1 MTSNYISASDVVATV
16 DTTLNSKVLFL
27 PGVSSIYGKILTVKD
42 ITGNASSNT
51 ITLRTALFDKFENN
65 SNQYIINNA
74 FGSLQLLA
82 KSNYWYILNTAT
94 GGGGSDTTG
103 GSNPGVSSLSSI
115 VSYGLS
121 SVYGG
126 HGISSLSSIVA
137 YGLSSVNGG
146 AGISSLSSIV
156 AYGLSSVNGGRGISS
171 LSSIVSY
178 GLSSVNAGRGI
189 SSLSSIVAY
198 GLSSVNAG
206 RGVSS
211 LSSIVSYGLS
221 SVNGGRG
228 ISSLSSIVSY
238 GLSSVNGGRGISS
251 LSSIVAYGLS
261 SVNAGR
267 GVSSLSSIVSYGL
280 SSIQNGL
287 SSISSLKITTSS
299 LHSLYISSG
308 IADFSTISTQT
319 ILVGYVGSPLQVNI
333 GIETPIIYS
342 SNIESYRGYFT
353 GNLGIGR
360 KAPYWYALDVLGDSR
375 FTGNVR
381 FTGKLYG
388 DGSELQNLNVSN
400 VRVFT
405 PGVSSLSS
413 IVAYGLSSVRGS
425 GGNSS
430 NPGVSSLSSIIAYG
444 LSTVNGG
451 RGISSL
457 SSIVAY
463 GLSSVNGGHGLSSL
477 SSIVAYGLSSVN
489 GSVGVSSLSSIV
501 AYGLSTV
508 GLIQTPTVGA
518 FINES
523 RGGTGISSLASSPK
537 PPDTITDAV
546 AKIDHWLFSNI
557 IAQPPAPNVTSS
569 DIVGTSIQFKI
580 TPPFQIKSG
589 VLNQWLPAIYSL
601 TTNIYLSNGPLISSI
616 VLTSNEYLPK
626 GLSNLQGI
634 YIDAKLIPT
643 CNITFFGYGATVST
657 SNLLYI
663 PLSNLINESNY
674 IVNMFYS
681 NYSVETPNETNYNW
695 YINRGGYAGAP
706 FNLVLS
712 NPTYNS
718 IYTSFNLSYL
728 DETEISRTVDQNG
741 YNEYANIR
749 LFNSNIDALPRRYN
763 LGFVSYSNNTNN
775 SIPANADSNS
785 NLSYNISNL
794 PPDTT
799 LYFNVAIQNNFR
811 SLVSPYVSSNSTNN
825 RTLLPPTTSNLT
837 FVTYNS
843 VNIGVYPVRGLSNN
857 NGIITSTSPLTIYS
871 NAIINAYGGFS
882 NILNNSGAIAIH
894 TSNSPGASNRIISY
908 LQVVSGADTNTFSFM
923 GWSNILQDPLSC
935 NSQFSRIN
943 VGAIQDTYVGNTYSS
958 NFYLQASNVTVVISN
973 TFFPPGQDG
982 KSFSITHSNLL
993 DNVNITCNSP
1003 TYYSD
1008 NYVGTPSLNLY
1019 SNYRNI
1025 SNDITNPYQFVSGVL
1040 SYTSNVVFDFNV
1052 DVNNW
1057 ASNFFPACN
1066 SFLTVSYTNAGAS
1079 TCNISSNTT
1088 VYTNT
1093 NGTFSAN
1100 TNPARFKLSN
1110 TQFNTSATFL
1120 TNSIS
1125 DQITANVTVNTLMGS
1140 TTFSGCNLPY
1150 YFDIASVLAI
1160 RNIFSNVYA
1169 SGGARYSV
1177 SNILYPTSIQLLT
1190 FTEYNHSNPI
1200 LSGSPTTLTPNN
1212 YNSELPFINGLFLT
1226 ASNLTSSLYT
1236 NYYRN
1241 LASFTSPF
1249 GFNYTYPNYNFLY
1262 SGVETTNA
1270 NTRFAM
1276 FKYSFSNSLQSNV
1289 KLIQFNVYFTNG
1301 WATQT
1306 PNNLFNNS
1314 VKQLIYKIDNVGQ
1327 YNTNWLNGNAI
1338 KETNDPPYSLVD
1350 GSPGLRGSNIL
1361 NTPILN
1367 NTNRTRYF
1375 SINPI
1380 PSGCNY
1386 DLYIRVGLATNSNIN
1401 FNYINP
1407 IPIHGSN
1414 PTMPTNI
1421 RLSNTPT
1428 TVLNTNWINP
1438 TNFDFPLPPS
1448 GTGAAPILSN
1458 ILTYTAITG
1467 PSGPRRWVTV
1477 GVNTYCND
1485 VVTIYNLTT
1494 GGTTTNYAT
1503 PSNAD
1508 TYYNVTIQSVNDVG
1522 SGTTSGAITSSNPTP
1537 LPPTYGSFN
1546 TNGNVFGIVSRYL
1559 SNYPTTQNIYVMGT
1573 TRTTITNVNLINWNQ
1588 AFQSVPNAPFTNAI
1602 QLQISNA
1609 ATLTQFTVNN
1619 ETATLGS
1626 NLSNVVLYTTLSNG
1640 ARLDTSRYTFTTNTV
1655 YEQAAQSN
1663 IGSNGSAGCLYLSNA
1678 IDRYYGV
1685 TSNNYAG
1692 FFYTAAFTYI
1702 ASNTY
1707 VTPSNIPYR
1716 FTMSNHLGSNISSPN
1731 YYFDDLTASATATIN
1746 NIFVDTAALDSSY
1759 YTYVSGLAV
1768 FKTTCNY
1775 NFWIVASNLGSYFYV
1790 NTPVSV
1796 SLRDNVNSL
1805 TISNYSFNPTTT
1817 KFYSTS
1823 NLAPGNELTTNIK
1836 NANNQT
1842 YLYWSNVALSNS
1854 TYNRPIFTVL
1864 NPISNV
1870 GVASNLNTTSASI
1883 PYNIVFSDFSDKP
1896 FYFDSASVLLRDAT
1910 KNSNSIPGFGYRVE
1924 SGTGSNP
1931 DWFSACN
1938 VAIQNFGKL
1947 YEDSSNISTSYSNE
1961 LQLVNGVYTASNTLA
1976 YLNYSPYYAPTGYSY
1991 PNYTS
1996 IYTDG
2001 RIRYT
2006 TFMWYIGVNPSI
2018 KNFAYFKITSNNFPN
2033 TNIAGFNTYTGGI
2046 TIQYRIIGSTY
2057 PSSSTG
2063 NTSAWLNGNTFNT
2076 GNSSYINF
2084 TSLYNAAGGTTGQN
2098 ITPFGTINT
2107 DQFNRLIIVS
2117 DSYGNRLGTGLF
2129 NLYIRIGLPINSNY
2143 SFSNINLLAV
2153 Q

>member
-1 MTSNYISASDVVATV
+1 
-16 DTTLNSKVLFL
+16 
-27 PGVSSIYGKILTVKD
+27 
-42 ITGNASSNT
+42 
-51 ITLRTALFDKFENN
+51 
-65 SNQYIINNA
+65 
-74 FGSLQLLA
+74 
-82 KSNYWYILNTAT
+82 
-94 GGGGSDTTG
+94 
-103 GSNPGVSSLSSI
+103 
-115 VSYGLS
+115 
-121 SVYGG
+121 
-126 HGISSLSSIVA
+126 
-137 YGLSSVNGG
+137 
-146 AGISSLSSIV
+146 
-156 AYGLSSVNGGRGISS
+156 
-171 LSSIVSY
+171 
-178 GLSSVNAGRGI
+178 
-189 SSLSSIVAY
+189 
-198 GLSSVNAG
+198 
-206 RGVSS
+206 
-211 LSSIVSYGLS
+211 
-221 SVNGGRG
+221 
-228 ISSLSSIVSY
+228 
-238 GLSSVNGGRGISS
+238 
-251 LSSIVAYGLS
+251 
-261 SVNAGR
+261 
-267 GVSSLSSIVSYGL
+267 LSSIVSYGL

-557 IAQPPAPNVTSS
+557 IAQPPAPNVTSN

-589 VLNQWLPAIYSL
+589 VLNQWLPAIYSF

-626 GLSNLQGI
+626 GLSNLQGV

-763 LGFVSYSNNTNN
+763 LGFVSYNNNTNN

-785 NLSYNISNL
+785 NLSYNIPNL

-811 SLVSPYVSSNSTNN
+811 SLVSPYVSSNSTSN

-882 NILNNSGAIAIH
+882 NTLNNSGAIAIH
-894 TSNSPGASNRIISY
+894 TSNSPGDSNRIISY

-923 GWSNILQDPLSC
+923 GWSNILQEAGAC
-935 NSQFSRIN
+935 NSAFSKIN

-1008 NYVGTPSLNLY
+1008 NYIGTPSLNLF
-1019 SNYRNI
+1019 SNSKNI
-1025 SNDITNPYQFVSGVL
+1025 SNVGSEAYQFVSGVL

-1079 TCNISSNTT
+1079 TCNISSNTI

-1120 TNSIS
+1120 TTSPS
-1125 DQITANVTVNTLMGS
+1125 ITATVTVNTLMDRR
-1140 TTFSGCNLPY
+1140 TFTAYNLPY

-1169 SGGARYSV
+1169 PGGARYSV
-1177 SNILYPTSIQLLT
+1177 GTEQYNTS
-1190 FTEYNHSNPI
+1190 FTEYNYSNTI
-1200 LSGSPTTLTPNN
+1200 LQFSQNSLVPTISGS

-1226 ASNLTSSLYT
+1226 GYQLANTYNT
-1236 NYYRN
+1236 YYRN
-1241 LASFTSPF
+1241 LTSFTSPF
-1249 GFNYTYPNYNFLY
+1249 GFNYTYPDYSFLY
-1262 SGVETTNA
+1262 NTVESTNPKI
-1270 NTRFAM
+1270 RFAM
-1276 FKYSFSNSLQSNV
+1276 FKYSFSNSSQSNV
-1289 KLIQFNVYFTNG
+1289 KLIQFNVYFLKG
-1301 WATQT
+1301 WTTQT
-1306 PNNLFNNS
+1306 PNNLFDNSS

-1327 YNTNWLNGNAI
+1327 YNTNWLDGNVI
-1338 KETNDPPYSLVD
+1338 KDNPNPPYDLET
-1350 GSPGLRGSNIL
+1350 GFGGLRDSTF
-1361 NTPILN
+1361 NTPITVGNATTINL
-1367 NTNRTRYF
+1367 RTRYF

-1380 PSGCNY
+1380 PPGCNY
-1386 DLYIRVGLATNSNIN
+1386 DLYIKVGLNTNTDIN

-1407 IPIHGSN
+1407 KPIYGSN
-1414 PTMPTNI
+1414 PTVPTNI

-1428 TVLNTNWINP
+1428 TVLLTNWINP
-1438 TNFDFPLPPS
+1438 TNNDFP
-1448 GTGAAPILSN
+1448 TNFQAPILSN
-1458 ILTYTAITG
+1458 MLIYTAITG
-1467 PSGPRRWVTV
+1467 PSGPRRWVPP

-1485 VVTIYNLTT
+1485 VVTIYNLNT

-1522 SGTTSGAITSSNPTP
+1522 SGTTSGAITSSNRTP

-1546 TNGNVFGIVSRYL
+1546 SNGNVFGIVSRYL

-1663 IGSNGSAGCLYLSNA
+1663 IGINGSAGCLYLSNA
-1678 IDRYYGV
+1678 IDRYYNV
-1685 TSNNYAG
+1685 TTNNYAG

-1805 TISNYSFNPTTT
+1805 TISNYTFNPTTT

-1931 DWFSACN
+1931 DWFGKCN

-2006 TFMWYIGVNPSI
+2006 TFMWYQPSDSI
-2018 KNFAYFKITSNNFPN
+2018 FSKIIFNINNNNFLYTTN
-2033 TNIAGFNTYTGGI
+2033 TTGVVIYGGRI
-2046 TIQYRIIGSTY
+2046 TLQYRIIGSDY
-2057 PSSSTG
+2057 PSRINNPPLST
-2063 NTSAWLNGNTFNT
+2063 TAWLNANGDATSVTFNYNWRST
-2076 GNSSYINF
+2076 YNSPGAINDYPN
-2084 TSLYNAAGGTTGQN
+2084 L
-2098 ITPFGTINT
+2098 NT
-2107 DQFNRLIIVS
+2107 DIKRVCQINDTNNAGKGPFLI
-2117 DSYGNRLGTGLF
+2117 F
-2129 NLYIRIGLPINSNY
+2129 IRIGIPIQSN
-2143 SFSNINLLAV
+2143 FKFENIEL
-2153 Q
+2153 QSIY